1 MKTYADSVYEGKISK
16 RFSARIS
23 KNLFIFH
30 MNSFIVHFVD
40 STYFFNMEILSETAE
55 KKLKDGPKIHLEF
68 RNSLQEP
75 TKPTVCQNGSAEP
88 TRTDLSVHH

>member
-1 MKTYADSVYEGKISK
+1 
-16 RFSARIS
+16 
-23 KNLFIFH
+23 

-40 STYFFNMEILSETAE
+40 STHFFNIEILSETAE
-55 KKLKDGPKIHLEF
+55 KKVKDGPMIQKLPE
-68 RNSLQEP
+68 L